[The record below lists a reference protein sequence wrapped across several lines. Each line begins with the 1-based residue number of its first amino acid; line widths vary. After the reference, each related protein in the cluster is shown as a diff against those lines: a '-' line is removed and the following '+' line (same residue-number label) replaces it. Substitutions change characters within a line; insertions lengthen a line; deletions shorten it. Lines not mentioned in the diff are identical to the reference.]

1 MNRDKK
7 ITNIIEALGRKKD
20 IESIQ
25 VLEEVGTNCDENEVR
40 RLTARALINK
50 NCEEA
55 LEVVILRDGKGIND
69 LNTSVAMSTINDLLA
84 LDDKEHALRVLTRA
98 EEEEDYAKTIK
109 ETARSVKA
117 LMTFAS

>member
-7 ITNIIEALGRKKD
+7 IINIIDALGRKKD
-20 IESIQ
+20 NDAIQ
-25 VLEEVGTNCDENEVR
+25 ILEEIGTNCNEDDVR
-40 RLTARALINK
+40 RLTARALINR
-50 NCEEA
+50 NCEES
-55 LEVVILRDGKGIND
+55 LEVVILKEGKGIND